1 MQKNYTTIIGFGLI
15 VALIFGVGFKLGQH
29 SEALTAYTQSNS
41 RQQVDQKSSLSVTK
55 SNQAAVI
62 LLMPKSYLPLL
73 EKFKHRKIARA
84 IHIVPAHIRW
94 DKGQMVAIAQ
104 KAILKNTA
112 APDSPIVNISHRSR
126 MEAKKE
132 NAAKAKR
139 AQGAAFLYLLKNT
152 ARHNLRYAAHPAATA
167 KAGL

>member
-1 MQKNYTTIIGFGLI
+1 MPKKYTTLIGFGLI
-15 VALIFGVGFKLGQH
+15 VTLTFGAGFKLGQH
-29 SEALTAYTQSNS
+29 REVLTAYTQSNS

-73 EKFKHRKIARA
+73 EKFRHRKIARA
-84 IHIVPAHIRW
+84 IQFVPAHIRW
-94 DKGQMVAIAQ
+94 DEGQLVAISQ
-104 KAILKNTA
+104 KAILKNATV
-112 APDSPIVNISHRSR
+112 PDSPIVNISHRSR

-139 AQGAAFLYLLKNT
+139 AQGVAFLYLLKNT
-152 ARHNLRYAAHPAATA
+152 ARYNLRYAAQPSATA